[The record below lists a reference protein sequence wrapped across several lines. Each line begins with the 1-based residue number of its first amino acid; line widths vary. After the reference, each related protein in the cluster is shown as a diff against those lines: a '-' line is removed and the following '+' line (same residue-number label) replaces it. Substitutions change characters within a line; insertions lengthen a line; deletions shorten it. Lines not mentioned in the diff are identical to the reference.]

1 MAWKSGVYRSY
12 SHLSSFFW
20 DSSLSEERKNEI
32 LEWVKSLSDEDAASL
47 RISFVTFVRMRNI
60 TLQVDMTKWDSSLST

>member
-32 LEWVKSLSDEDAASL
+32 LEWVKSLSDEDAAKL
-47 RISFVTFVRMRNI
+47 EDLIRDVREDEEYNTASRYDEMGF
-60 TLQVDMTKWDSSLST
+60 